1 MNIRIQCISIFIFCI
16 YVPLFAQISLSNTFT
31 NPIQLDSGWTKV
43 PMPALGTISEIR
55 VSAGLEFKQ
64 DPPGQLWVKTGNTP
78 KQLFHIE
85 FYSRGFPY
93 MLIFT
98 KSKIDMGLDSTLKK
112 ETCTLIFEKFT
123 DRKLYIAANTVPD
136 ELYAVWDNQM
146 IPHRRSSKTI
156 SIHLPAYVDSVK
168 KSFIR
173 LYAVKNNQV
182 AKVLIIP
189 LQNGKPSNMLESFSG
204 IAWGGTKEIKFQSV
218 EKSLAYKLPDVNPSE
233 IENVLPLERKDTIIE
248 KEQKVTGLPNWIS
261 VYADAYYA
269 LYNDSVGINQDQ
281 KFPSIAPKS
290 NSLGLNTVQVD
301 FQYDA
306 EKIRGIA
313 SFHYG
318 DYARTNWSGTYN
330 NIMEAHAGVRLHK
343 KLWIDAGFFRTH
355 IGTEGLLPRE
365 NICSSTA
372 IATFQ
377 EPALVSALRI
387 NYIPSDQ
394 WMIFL
399 YLMNAYNG
407 FEDNNHKKSIGV
419 LTTYSINDNANIGYS
434 NYFGDDTPEDADSIS
449 HNRFY
454 QNVFFNYQLKKLKLQ
469 VGGDFC
475 IQQNS
480 DISNSTKS
488 ASMFSGLATG
498 SYALSNILSIYSRIE
513 YFSDPNGF
521 LSGQITD
528 AAGKTTG
535 YKLWGLTAGL
545 EIRPVDKL
553 FIRLEGR
560 QLEMDNDQ
568 QIFLWNGKTKSN
580 RSELILN
587 MGITF

>member
-1 MNIRIQCISIFIFCI
+1 MNIRIQCILIFIFFI
-16 YVPLFAQISLSNTFT
+16 YSPLFAQISLSNTFT

-64 DPPGQLWVKTGNTP
+64 DPPGQLWVKAGNTP

-85 FYSRGFPY
+85 FHSRGFPY
-93 MLIFT
+93 ILIFT
-98 KSKIDMGLDSTLKK
+98 KSKIDRGSDSTLKK
-112 ETCTLIFEKFT
+112 ETCTLTFEKFT
-123 DRKLYIAANTVPD
+123 DRKLYITANTVPD
-136 ELYAVWDNQM
+136 ELYAVWNNQM

-156 SIHLPAYVDSVK
+156 SIHLPAYVDSVE
-168 KSFIR
+168 KSYIR

-182 AKVLIIP
+182 SKELLIP
-189 LQNGKPSNMLESFSG
+189 LQNGKPSNMMESFSG
-204 IAWGGTKEIKFQSV
+204 IAWGGTKQIKFQSV
-218 EKSLAYKLPDVNPSE
+218 EKSLADKLPKVYTSE
-233 IENVLPLERKDTIIE
+233 IENVLPLEKKDTIIE
-248 KEQKVTGLPNWIS
+248 TEQKVAGLPNWIS
-261 VYADAYYA
+261 VYADAYYS

-290 NSLGLNTVQVD
+290 NSFGLNTVQIN

-318 DYARTNWSGTYN
+318 DYARTNWSGSYN

-372 IATFQ
+372 IATFH
-377 EPALVSALRI
+377 EPASVSALRF
-387 NYIPSDQ
+387 NYIPNDK
-394 WMIFL
+394 WMIYL

-407 FEDNNHKKSIGV
+407 FQDNNNKKSIGLL
-419 LTTYSINDNANIGYS
+419 LTYAINENGNIGYS
-434 NYFGDDTPEDADSIS
+434 NYLGDDTPEDADSIS
-449 HNRFY
+449 HFRFY
-454 QNVFFNYQLKKLKLQ
+454 QNVFFNYQLNKLKLQ

-475 IQQNS
+475 LQKNS
-480 DISNSTKS
+480 DILNATES
-488 ASMFSGLATG
+488 ASMFSGVATG
-498 SYALSNILSIYSRIE
+498 SYALSKLLSVYSRFE

-528 AAGKTTG
+528 AVGKITG

-553 FIRLEGR
+553 FIRVEGR
-560 QLEMDNDQ
+560 QLEMDADQ
-568 QIFLWNGKTKSN
+568 EIFQWNGKSKSG
-580 RSELILN
+580 RSELMIN
-587 MGITF
+587 MGISF